1 MEAKA
6 VRGKGN
12 GQDKGDCYLQVRRLV
27 VVVVVNSAE
36 AVIEEALGLNPV
48 KIM

>member
-1 MEAKA
+1 MVKTKETATY
-6 VRGKGN
+6 R
-12 GQDKGDCYLQVRRLV
+12 LRRLVV

-48 KIM
+48 KM